1 VELAKSFFKKGKR
14 GDVMSDSK
22 IDPVAAAIAIA
33 LAFKEKKK
41 KKKVEVFDES
51 FDLEKS
57 IEEHFDEEDEK
68 K

>member
-1 VELAKSFFKKGKR
+1 
-14 GDVMSDSK
+14 MSDSK